1 METSWEELSERQPV
15 ATKMLKNAVLKN
27 RVAHAYLF
35 EGPRGTGKRELALY
49 YTKVLLCENVVEAT
63 PCGTCRNCKRVDSGN
78 HPNVYIIEPEEA
90 SIKKQ
95 QIQQLQ
101 EEFSK
106 TAVESNRKIYLIDQ
120 ADRMTT
126 NAANSLLKFLEEPV
140 SITTAFLLTEQVQQI
155 LPTIQSRCQSIHFN
169 PLPTKYFEEHLSK
182 INVQPHLIPLLARIT
197 NSESVAVQIA
207 EEEWFAQARALVIE
221 LYEALV
227 TTKKDSLLVIQQSVS
242 RHFDTKEQLQ
252 MMLDMLVLAFKD
264 MLYIYAEQDRNVV
277 FKNEEPLMRQALNRF
292 SLEKI
297 TTCLEIILD
306 AKKRLTSNANMVL
319 VLEQMIIELQEGL

>member
-1 METSWEELSERQPV
+1 MKTSWEELSERQPV
-15 ATKMLKNAVLKN
+15 ATKMLKNAVIKD

-49 YTKVLLCENVVEAT
+49 YTKVLLCENVVDAN
-63 PCGTCRNCKRVDSGN
+63 PCGNCRNCKRVDSGN
-78 HPNVYIIEPEEA
+78 HPNVYIIEPEET
-90 SIKKQ
+90 SIKKH

-101 EEFSK
+101 EEFAK
-106 TAVESNRKIYLIDQ
+106 TAVENNRKIYIIDH
-120 ADRMTT
+120 ADKMTT
-126 NAANSLLKFLEEPV
+126 NAANSLLKFLEEPI

-169 PLPTKYFEEHLSK
+169 PLPVRFFEEHLQQK
-182 INVQPHLIPLLARIT
+182 DLQPALIPLLARIT
-197 NSESVAVQIA
+197 NSEQVAVQIA
-207 EEEWFAQARALVIE
+207 QEEWFAQARALVIE

-227 TTKKDSLLVIQQSVS
+227 TTKKDSLLVIQQNVS
-242 RHFDTKEQLQ
+242 RQFDSKEKVQL
-252 MMLDMLVLAFKD
+252 MLDMLVLAFKD
-264 MLYIYAEQDRNVV
+264 MLYIYAEQDNNIV
-277 FKNEEPLMRQALNRF
+277 FRSEEALMRQALNRY

-297 TTCLEIILD
+297 TTCLEKILD

>member
-1 METSWEELSERQPV
+1 MKTSWEKLSERQPV
-15 ATKMLKNAVLKN
+15 ATKMLKNAVIKN

-49 YTKVLLCENVVEAT
+49 YTKVLLCENVSGAT

-78 HPNVYIIEPEEA
+78 HPNVYVIEPEET
-90 SIKKQ
+90 SIKKH

-106 TAVESNRKIYLIDQ
+106 TAVESNRKIYIIDH

-155 LPTIQSRCQSIHFN
+155 LPTILSRCQSIHFN
-169 PLPTKYFEEHLSK
+169 PLPTKYFEEHLVNNELQS
-182 INVQPHLIPLLARIT
+182 NLVPLLARLT
-197 NSESVAVQIA
+197 NSEAVALQIA
-207 EEEWFAQARALVIE
+207 EEEWFAQARDLVIE
-221 LYEALV
+221 LYEALL
-227 TTKKDSLLVIQQSVS
+227 TTKKDSLLVIQQNVS

-264 MLYIYAEQDRNVV
+264 MLYIYAEQDQNVV
-277 FKNEEPLMRQALNRF
+277 FKNEEPLMRQALNRI

-297 TTCLEIILD
+297 TTCLEIILF
-306 AKKRLTSNANMVL
+306 AKKRLTSNANML
-319 VLEQMIIELQEGL
+319 MVLEQMIIELQEGL

>member
-1 METSWEELSERQPV
+1 MKTSWEKLSERQPV
-15 ATKMLKNAVLKN
+15 ATKMLKNAIIKN

-49 YTKVLLCENVVEAT
+49 YTKVLLCENVSGAT

-78 HPNVYIIEPEEA
+78 HPNVYVIEPEET
-90 SIKKQ
+90 SIKKH

-106 TAVESNRKIYLIDQ
+106 TAVESNRKIYIIDH

-155 LPTIQSRCQSIHFN
+155 LPTILSRCQSIHFN
-169 PLPTKYFEEHLSK
+169 PLPTKYFEEHLVNIELQS
-182 INVQPHLIPLLARIT
+182 NLVPLLARLT
-197 NSESVAVQIA
+197 NSEAVALQIA
-207 EEEWFAQARALVIE
+207 EEEWFAQARDLVIE
-221 LYEALV
+221 LYEALL
-227 TTKKDSLLVIQQSVS
+227 TTKKDSLLVIQQNVS

-264 MLYIYAEQDRNVV
+264 MLYIYAEQDQNVV
-277 FKNEEPLMRQALNRF
+277 FKNEEPLMRQALNRI

-297 TTCLEIILD
+297 TTCLEIILF
-306 AKKRLTSNANMVL
+306 AKKRLTSNANML
-319 VLEQMIIELQEGL
+319 MVLEQMIIELQEGL

>member
-1 METSWEELSERQPV
+1 MKTSWEELSERQPV
-15 ATKMLKNAVLKN
+15 ATKMLKNAVLKD

-49 YTKVLLCENVVEAT
+49 YTKVLLCENVIDAN
-63 PCGTCRNCKRVDSGN
+63 PCGSCRNCKRVDSGN
-78 HPNVYIIEPEEA
+78 HPNVYIIEPEET
-90 SIKKQ
+90 SIKKH

-101 EEFSK
+101 EEFAK
-106 TAVESNRKIYLIDQ
+106 TAVESNRKIYIIDH
-120 ADRMTT
+120 ADKMTT

-169 PLPTKYFEEHLSK
+169 PLPVRFFEEHLHQK
-182 INVQPHLIPLLARIT
+182 NLQPALIPLLARIT
-197 NSESVAVQIA
+197 NSEQVAVQIA
-207 EEEWFAQARALVIE
+207 QEEWFAQARALVIE

-227 TTKKDSLLVIQQSVS
+227 TTKKDSLLVIQQNVS
-242 RHFDTKEQLQ
+242 KHFDSKEQVQL
-252 MMLDMLVLAFKD
+252 MLDMLVLAFKD
-264 MLYIYAEQDRNVV
+264 MLYIYAEQDNNIV
-277 FKNEEPLMRQALNRF
+277 FRSEEALMRQALNRY

-297 TTCLEIILD
+297 TTCLEKILD

>member
-1 METSWEELSERQPV
+1 MKTSWEKLSERQPV
-15 ATKMLKNAVLKN
+15 ATKMLKNAVIKN

-49 YTKVLLCENVVEAT
+49 YTKVLLCENVSGAT
-63 PCGTCRNCKRVDSGN
+63 PCGACRNCKRVDSGN
-78 HPNVYIIEPEEA
+78 HPNVYLIEPEEA
-90 SIKKQ
+90 SIKKH

-106 TAVESNRKIYLIDQ
+106 TAVESNRKIYIIDH

-169 PLPTKYFEEHLSK
+169 PLPIKYFEEHLVNIELQS
-182 INVQPHLIPLLARIT
+182 NLVPLLARLT
-197 NSESVAVQIA
+197 NSEAVALQIA
-207 EEEWFAQARALVIE
+207 EEEWFAQARDLVIE
-221 LYEALV
+221 LYEALL
-227 TTKKDSLLVIQQSVS
+227 TTKKDSLLVIQQNVS

-264 MLYIYAEQDRNVV
+264 MLYIYAEQEQNVV
-277 FKNEEPLMRQALNRF
+277 FKNEEPLMRQALNRI

-297 TTCLEIILD
+297 TTCLEIILF
-306 AKKRLTSNANMVL
+306 AKKRLTSNANML
-319 VLEQMIIELQEGL
+319 MVLEQMIIELQEGL

>member
-1 METSWEELSERQPV
+1 MNTSWNELTERQPV
-15 ATKMLKNAVLKN
+15 ASKMLKNAVMKN

-49 YTKVLLCENVVEAT
+49 YTMVLLCENVKEAA
-63 PCGTCRNCKRVDSGN
+63 PCETCRNCKRVDSGN
-78 HPNVYIIEPEEA
+78 HPNVYIIEPEET
-90 SIKKQ
+90 SIKKH

-106 TAVESNRKIYLIDQ
+106 TAVESNRKIYIINH
-120 ADRMTT
+120 ADRMTS

-169 PLPTKYFEEHLSK
+169 PLPIKYFEAHLNN
-182 INVQPHLIPLLARIT
+182 IDIQPQLIPLLSRVT
-197 NSESVAVQIA
+197 NSESIAVQIA
-207 EEEWFAQARALVIE
+207 QEEWFAQARDLVIE

-227 TTKKDSLLVIQQSVS
+227 TTKKDSLLVIQQNVS
-242 RHFDTKEQLQ
+242 RYFDSKDQIQ

-264 MLYIYAEQDRNVV
+264 MLYIYAEQEKNVV
-277 FKNEEPLMRQALNRF
+277 FKNEEPLMRQALNRY

>member
-1 METSWEELSERQPV
+1 MKTSWEKLSERQPV
-15 ATKMLKNAVLKN
+15 ATKMLKNAVIKN

-49 YTKVLLCENVVEAT
+49 YTKVLLCENVSGAT

-78 HPNVYIIEPEEA
+78 HPNVYVIEPEET
-90 SIKKQ
+90 SIKKH

-106 TAVESNRKIYLIDQ
+106 TAVESNRKIYIIDH

-155 LPTIQSRCQSIHFN
+155 LPTILSRCQSIHFN
-169 PLPTKYFEEHLSK
+169 PLPTKYFEEHLVNIELQS
-182 INVQPHLIPLLARIT
+182 NLVPLLARLT
-197 NSESVAVQIA
+197 NSEAVALQIA
-207 EEEWFAQARALVIE
+207 EEEWFAQARDLVIE
-221 LYEALV
+221 LYEALL
-227 TTKKDSLLVIQQSVS
+227 TTKKDSLLVIQQNVS

-264 MLYIYAEQDRNVV
+264 MLYIYAEQDQNVV
-277 FKNEEPLMRQALNRF
+277 FKNEEPLMRQALNRI

-297 TTCLEIILD
+297 TTCLEIILF
-306 AKKRLTSNANMVL
+306 AKKRLTSNANML
-319 VLEQMIIELQEGL
+319 MVLEQMIIELQEGL

>member
-1 METSWEELSERQPV
+1 MTTSWEELSERQPV
-15 ATKMLKNAVLKN
+15 ATKMLKNTVLKD

-49 YTKVLLCENVVEAT
+49 YTKVLLCENVIDAN
-63 PCGTCRNCKRVDSGN
+63 PCGKCRDCKRVDSGN
-78 HPNVYIIEPEEA
+78 HPNIYIIEPEET
-90 SIKKQ
+90 SIKKH

-101 EEFSK
+101 EEFAK
-106 TAVESNRKIYLIDQ
+106 TAVESNRKIYIIDH

-126 NAANSLLKFLEEPV
+126 NAANSLLKFLEEPISV
-140 SITTAFLLTEQVQQI
+140 TTAFLLTEQVQQI

-169 PLPTKYFEEHLSK
+169 PLPVKFFEEHLNNK
-182 INVQPHLIPLLARIT
+182 DLQPALIPLLARIT
-197 NSESVAVQIA
+197 NSELVAVQIA
-207 EEEWFAQARALVIE
+207 QEEWFAQARALVIE

-227 TTKKDSLLVIQQSVS
+227 TTKKDSLLVIQQNVS
-242 RHFDTKEQLQ
+242 RHFDTKEQVQL
-252 MMLDMLVLAFKD
+252 MLDMLVLAFKD
-264 MLYIYAEQDRNVV
+264 MLYIYAEQDNNVV
-277 FKNEEPLMRQALNRF
+277 FRSEEALMRQALNRY

-297 TTCLEIILD
+297 TACLETILD